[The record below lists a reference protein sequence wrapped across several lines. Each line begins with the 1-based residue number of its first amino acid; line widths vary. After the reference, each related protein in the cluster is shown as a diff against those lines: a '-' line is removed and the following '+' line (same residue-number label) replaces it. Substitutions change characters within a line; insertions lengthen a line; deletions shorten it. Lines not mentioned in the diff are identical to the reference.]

1 MAPKRSK
8 SSKVF
13 KDPPKGSKVKVP
25 KPSPIA
31 HLLTLGDQETFQ
43 SRYDH
48 AIDRFR
54 TAVQV
59 NGRQAY
65 RDLVY
70 EIKEIVSS
78 LFPDEVANADTQ
90 WIVASIPSPTATN
103 FQSDMSIEEV
113 TERVDPVGSDDQPY
127 KIDLDDLSQVAS
139 KRSSTGSGQTLELH
153 GTTSRKCITVSPSS
167 DQRSVKSNIWQL
179 LKL

>member
-43 SRYDH
+43 SHYDH

-78 LFPDEVANADTQ
+78 LFPDEVANADT
-90 WIVASIPSPTATN
+90 A
-103 FQSDMSIEEV
+103 
-113 TERVDPVGSDDQPY
+113 VDCSQHSKSYSHEFPVRH
-127 KIDLDDLSQVAS
+127 V
-139 KRSSTGSGQTLELH
+139 H
-153 GTTSRKCITVSPSS
+153 
-167 DQRSVKSNIWQL
+167 
-179 LKL
+179 